1 MKFRR
6 LSIAAPMENF
16 LVRLFVLGLAVSA
29 TSCTHNPTSW
39 HDPSKH
45 RLQFVTVEDGI
56 RLEVLDWGGSGR
68 PVVLLAGSGNTAHVF
83 DGFAEKLTGLNHVYG
98 ITRRGYGASSRPTSG
113 FSAQRLADDVL
124 NVLDSL
130 HLAAPVLVGHSLGGQ
145 ELTALASSHPNRIV
159 GLVYMDSAA
168 DPTFNWSP
176 YQELRKKLPA
186 AMNVTVPPAAAYK
199 SFQAYRDWQES
210 NRGIVFPE
218 SELRN
223 CFAAQPDGSMGSYG
237 TPASVGDAIFAGM
250 LKPDYSRIR
259 VPVLAFYALPAPLKN
274 QLQQYK
280 PQNATEREAIEQV
293 YAADVS
299 FSRRSSRSLQ
309 GSLPGARIIELPEAN
324 HYVFLSNETDVLRE
338 LRAFLAGFH

>member
-1 MKFRR
+1 MNRVLTTNVQ
-6 LSIAAPMENF
+6 LSVLALALLAGGAA
-16 LVRLFVLGLAVSA
+16 
-29 TSCTHNPTSW
+29 CTHNSTSW

-45 RLQFVTVEDGI
+45 RLQFVTVEDGV

-83 DGFAEKLTGLNHVYG
+83 DGFAEKLTDSYHVYG
-98 ITRRGYGASSRPTSG
+98 ITRRGYGASSQPASG
-113 FSAQRLADDVL
+113 YTEQRLADDVL

-130 HLAAPVLVGHSLGGQ
+130 HLAAPVLVGHSLGGH
-145 ELTALASSHPNRIV
+145 ELTALASSHPNRIA
-159 GLVYMDSAA
+159 GLVYMDSGA

-186 AMNVTVPPAAAYK
+186 AMNVQPSTAAYR
-199 SFQAYRDWQES
+199 SFQAYRDWQAS
-210 NRGIVFPE
+210 NLGIAFPE

-223 CFAAQPDGSMGSYG
+223 CFAAQPDGSMGRYT

-259 VPVLAFYALPAPLKN
+259 VPVLAFYALPAPLKD
-274 QLQQYK
+274 QLQLYK

-299 FSRRSSRSLQ
+299 FSKRSSHSLQ
-309 GSLPGARIIELPEAN
+309 GSVPGARIVELAGAK
-324 HYVFLSNETDVLRE
+324 HHVFLSNEADVMRE
-338 LRAFLAGFH
+338 LRAFLAGLPRP

>member
-6 LSIAAPMENF
+6 LSIAAPIENF
-16 LVRLFVLGLAVSA
+16 LVRLLVLGLAVSA
-29 TSCTHNPTSW
+29 TSCTHNSTSW

-83 DGFAEKLTGLNHVYG
+83 DGFAEKVTGLNHVYG
-98 ITRRGYGASSRPTSG
+98 ITRRGYGASSRPASG

-130 HLAAPVLVGHSLGGQ
+130 HLASPVLVGHSLGGQ

-159 GLVYMDSAA
+159 GLVYLDSAA

-176 YQELRKKLPA
+176 YQELRKKLPV

-210 NRGIVFPE
+210 NGE
-218 SELRN
+218 SSSPNLSCAIASPPSLTEVWAVTLL
-223 CFAAQPDGSMGSYG
+223 QP
-237 TPASVGDAIFAGM
+237 AW
-250 LKPDYSRIR
+250 
-259 VPVLAFYALPAPLKN
+259 
-274 QLQQYK
+274 
-280 PQNATEREAIEQV
+280 AT
-293 YAADVS
+293 
-299 FSRRSSRSLQ
+299 RSSPACSSPTTHASGCLYLRFT
-309 GSLPGARIIELPEAN
+309 R
-324 HYVFLSNETDVLRE
+324 FLRL
-338 LRAFLAGFH
+338 